1 MVQIQNIQCEH
12 MDRPLAVTVE
22 KPRFSWEWDAEEN
35 NVYQS
40 AYQIIVQK
48 EDGVLVW
55 DSTRTAG
62 RDTTDIE
69 YAGQPLEPRRRYLY
83 RITAWDQEGREAKS
97 GQEYFETALWKEED
111 WKASWIEPDPLPQ
124 LETVPLKAAEDFWRE
139 TVAAMMRGEKA
150 EMTYDEENLRAQ
162 PLEPYDPPVRMRRVF
177 HLERG
182 QCAISAAMR
191 RNCGYR
197 VAGLPAAVFRQGRIW
212 SAAWQCITGI
222 LNC

>member
-1 MVQIQNIQCEH
+1 

-124 LETVPLKAAEDFWRE
+124 LETVPLKAAGAVRSASADAQGISPGKEGSAPYPRQCGGTAGTGWQDCLLRFFG
-139 TVAAMMRGEKA
+139 RGA
-150 EMTYDEENLRAQ
+150 SGRQLGSALRG
-162 PLEPYDPPVRMRRVF
+162 F
-177 HLERG
+177 
-182 QCAISAAMR
+182 
-191 RNCGYR
+191 
-197 VAGLPAAVFRQGRIW
+197 
-212 SAAWQCITGI
+212 
-222 LNC
+222 

>member
-1 MVQIQNIQCEH
+1 

>member
-1 MVQIQNIQCEH
+1 

-69 YAGQPLEPRRRYLY
+69 YFRLLVSARSVQTFRR
-83 RITAWDQEGREAKS
+83 ICPCS
-97 GQEYFETALWKEED
+97 
-111 WKASWIEPDPLPQ
+111 
-124 LETVPLKAAEDFWRE
+124 
-139 TVAAMMRGEKA
+139 
-150 EMTYDEENLRAQ
+150 
-162 PLEPYDPPVRMRRVF
+162 
-177 HLERG
+177 
-182 QCAISAAMR
+182 
-191 RNCGYR
+191 
-197 VAGLPAAVFRQGRIW
+197 
-212 SAAWQCITGI
+212 
-222 LNC
+222 

>member
-97 GQEYFETALWKEED
+97 CLLYT
-111 WKASWIEPDPLPQ
+111 SPSPRDP
-124 LETVPLKAAEDFWRE
+124 
-139 TVAAMMRGEKA
+139 
-150 EMTYDEENLRAQ
+150 
-162 PLEPYDPPVRMRRVF
+162 
-177 HLERG
+177 
-182 QCAISAAMR
+182 
-191 RNCGYR
+191 
-197 VAGLPAAVFRQGRIW
+197 
-212 SAAWQCITGI
+212 
-222 LNC
+222 